1 MNVINGVS
9 SMLAAGANSSMMK
22 TNSDQDLFM
31 KLLVEQ
37 LKNQDPLSP
46 MDSQDFVAQMA
57 QFTSLEKLTSIDVNV
72 ADGTK
77 MDLIL
82 TQSINNT
89 MAATLIGKEITAIG
103 DSVAFDGS
111 NDLDLQFRLD
121 DTAEEVTITIKDED
135 GKVVRVLNEVAT
147 LEAGDHSLVWDGK
160 SSDGVLLESG
170 LYRFQVAATTKDGTS
185 VNSTTLMNGL
195 VQSVRFEGGN
205 ALLIV
210 NGTEITFSNVL
221 EISLGDS

>member
-1 MNVINGVS
+1 MSVINGVS
-9 SMLAAGANSSMMK
+9 NMFTTGANSSTMK
-22 TNSDQDLFM
+22 TDSDLDLFM

-37 LKNQDPLSP
+37 LKNQDPMSP
-46 MDSQDFVAQMA
+46 MDSQDFVSQMA
-57 QFTSLEKLTSIDVNV
+57 QFTSLEKLTSIDGNV
-72 ADGTK
+72 AEGTK

-89 MAATLIGKEITAIG
+89 MAATLIGKEIVAIG

-111 NDLDLQFRLD
+111 TELDLQFRLD
-121 DTAEEVTITIKDED
+121 DIAEEVTITIKDED
-135 GKVVRVLNEVAT
+135 GMIIQVLNEVAL

-160 SSDGVLLESG
+160 DSDGILMESG
-170 LYRFQVAATTKDGTS
+170 TYRFEVVATTKDDTI
-185 VNSTTLMNGL
+185 VNSTTIMSGL
-195 VQSVRFEGGN
+195 VQSVRYEGGN

-221 EISLGDS
+221 EISQGDG